1 MLCLSLLLVDLHRC
15 ALTQQRKLCVWAL
28 CHSKI
33 MTQQSC
39 VVIGVIFMYYFGIF
53 LKKLDIVWNPI
64 SYRSVVTGVILE
76 YSKKNHSCYRSV
88 VIGVIFF
95 LWTFFFFSIMR
106 SDFYSLYIPQVYM
119 QLTIS
124 ICLIEYFHSL
134 EMCRVIYIG
143 QNKGV
148 PNSFYI
154 IAQSFQHKVKGE
166 LTNPNEVPF
175 MLLTFHIT
183 LCTNIYQS

>member
-1 MLCLSLLLVDLHRC
+1 
-15 ALTQQRKLCVWAL
+15 
-28 CHSKI
+28 
-33 MTQQSC
+33 
-39 VVIGVIFMYYFGIF
+39 
-53 LKKLDIVWNPI
+53 
-64 SYRSVVTGVILE
+64 
-76 YSKKNHSCYRSV
+76 
-88 VIGVIFF
+88 
-95 LWTFFFFSIMR
+95 MR

-183 LCTNIYQS
+183 LCANIYQSQNEIKKIYIY